1 MVTTCIQACPDRYF
15 ITLTTKRCYD
25 RIVMS
30 AEVSKMLHRVNS
42 KLFGTEYT
50 RRRRLRLATYA
61 VQERTINQGL
71 HTHLLV
77 GVPEDSL
84 SKKAIPCRWPV
95 DGLIVNTWST
105 MDDHGRRDAK
115 AQDARSI
122 YDFSGVL
129 GYVTKTVRT
138 IEDIDHIDLL
148 NTTFPED
155 R

>member
-1 MVTTCIQACPDRYF
+1 MVTKCIQACPDRYF
-15 ITLTTKRCYD
+15 ITLTTKRAYSS
-25 RIVMS
+25 IVMS

-42 KLFGTEYT
+42 KLFGTAYT
-50 RRRRLRLATYA
+50 RHGRLRLATYA
-61 VQERTINQGL
+61 VQERTTNQGL

-84 SKKAIPCRWPV
+84 SKKAIPCRMSV
-95 DGLIVNTWST
+95 DGLIVKTWSA
-105 MDDHGRRDAK
+105 MDDYGRRDSK

-138 IEDIDHIDLL
+138 IEDVDHIDIL